1 MCLLAYT
8 GYWSR
13 TLVTKAVSTLSSQPG
28 KVALSKVRAGKGKA
42 NLKVGEEREMLKG
55 RRKGGEVHLAR
66 NPEASQT

>member
-28 KVALSKVRAGKGKA
+28 KVELSKVRAGKGKA
-42 NLKVGEEREMLKG
+42 NLKVGEEEREMLKG
-55 RRKGGEVHLAR
+55 RRKGWER
-66 NPEASQT
+66 NPEASQK